1 MGDSSSAQSVSITS
15 GVDLDYTPCPP
26 GLSQSQVRSRWS
38 RGLPPDQ
45 EQELLQARQN
55 QAVLIEQVDRSL
67 GAVSVA
73 AILFNRCIGS
83 GIWNSPALV
92 FYNTQSIGG
101 SILMWLYG
109 ALTCMAG
116 VVLYIELGLTVPRW
130 RLPDGTKFST
140 PRSGAELVYVCL
152 SPLSTQEHIRRL
164 TSDSFPS
171 STTSSRYPN
180 SLRHACTACPSSST
194 ATQRPTLWHLR
205 SPPSKARAPT

>member
-1 MGDSSSAQSVSITS
+1 MRDSSSAQSVSITS
-15 GVDLDYTPCPP
+15 GVDLDYTSCP
-26 GLSQSQVRSRWS
+26 QVRSRWS

-45 EQELLQARQN
+45 EQELHQARQN

-152 SPLSTQEHIRRL
+152 SLPVQLRN
-164 TSDSFPS
+164 TSGG
-171 STTSSRYPN
+171 
-180 SLRHACTACPSSST
+180 
-194 ATQRPTLWHLR
+194 
-205 SPPSKARAPT
+205 